1 MELKIYNTAYNVR
14 AERSK
19 YQNNG
24 SLAVV
29 LMDNDTEET
38 VAVITVN
45 LPDGFAGDEYQYV
58 DTNNCPWAPKFLEDN
73 KLAEPVGFSTPSG
86 FCTYPLY
93 KFDLSL
99 IKEMK

>member
-1 MELKIYNTAYNVR
+1 MELKVCNTEFNVR
-14 AERSK
+14 AVRSK

-24 SLAVV
+24 SLAVI

-45 LPDGFAGDEYQYV
+45 LPEGFAGDEYQYV
-58 DTNNCPWAPKFLEDN
+58 DTNNCQWAPKFLDDN

-86 FCTYPLY
+86 FCSYPLY

-99 IKEMK
+99 IEEIE